1 MADKKTAAASEL
13 APKAKETK
21 ATRAPQVSGPGPLR
35 AIGGYFKGA
44 WQELRA
50 VRWPN
55 RRNTWGLTLAVL
67 GFTAFFII
75 LILLIDYAFQV
86 LFEQVILK

>member
-1 MADKKTAAASEL
+1 MARKEV
-13 APKAKETK
+13 APTKSK
-21 ATRAPQVSGPGPLR
+21 ATIGVERVRGPGPLR

-44 WQELRA
+44 WTELRS

-55 RRNTWGLTLAVL
+55 RRNTWSLTLAVL
-67 GFTAFFII
+67 GFTAFFIV
-75 LILLIDYAFQV
+75 LILLVDAAFQL

>member
-1 MADKKTAAASEL
+1 MAEKAQVKKTTADNTVA
-13 APKAKETK
+13 
-21 ATRAPQVSGPGPLR
+21 GPGPLR

-44 WQELRA
+44 AAELKA

-67 GFTAFFII
+67 GFTAFFVV
-75 LILLIDYAFQV
+75 LILLVDAGFQF
-86 LFEQVILK
+86 LFENVILK

>member
-1 MADKKTAAASEL
+1 MTKEQMAAINKGRTAQSTRT
-13 APKAKETK
+13 PKSNG
-21 ATRAPQVSGPGPLR
+21 VGPLR

-75 LILLIDYAFQV
+75 LILLVDAGFQLLFQKV
-86 LFEQVILK
+86 LLKQ